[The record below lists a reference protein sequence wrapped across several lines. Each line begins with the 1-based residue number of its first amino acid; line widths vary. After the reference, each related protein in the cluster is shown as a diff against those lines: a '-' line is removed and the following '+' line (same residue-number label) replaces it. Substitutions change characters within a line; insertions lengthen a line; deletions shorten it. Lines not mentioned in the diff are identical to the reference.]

1 MANAGSS
8 ITNPV
13 WKTLW
18 KLKVPGKVIISLWR
32 ALHGILPLKSILA
45 NRHIGTSGECPICH
59 QGAEDILHLIF
70 QCDTVRE
77 LWAKLGLENIISN
90 AIVVARAGSTV
101 LEHLL
106 RMQDNSIPGFDLI
119 TLKETI
125 SVTALYLW
133 WIRCRRTNNEDFLPL
148 FKCNLSILASTTN
161 AIKADK
167 QVLLEIK
174 KKMG

>member
-90 AIVVARAGSTV
+90 AIVVW
-101 LEHLL
+101 LELDQQSWNIFYACKTTPF
-106 RMQDNSIPGFDLI
+106 QDSI
-119 TLKETI
+119 
-125 SVTALYLW
+125 
-133 WIRCRRTNNEDFLPL
+133 
-148 FKCNLSILASTTN
+148 
-161 AIKADK
+161 
-167 QVLLEIK
+167 
-174 KKMG
+174 